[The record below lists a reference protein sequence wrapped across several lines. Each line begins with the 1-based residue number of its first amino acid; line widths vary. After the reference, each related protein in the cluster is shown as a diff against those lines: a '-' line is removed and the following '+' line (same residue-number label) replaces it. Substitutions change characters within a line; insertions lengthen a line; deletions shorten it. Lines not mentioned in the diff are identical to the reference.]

1 LERDIMAELVKR
13 KIEIALNAGYVLP
26 AMLSFNTLLLFAY
39 DGLQGIP
46 GWIKVAA
53 TLFLQ
58 F

>member
-1 LERDIMAELVKR
+1 MAELVKR
-13 KIEIALNAGYVLP
+13 KIEVAVNAGYMLP
-26 AMLSFNTLLLFAY
+26 AMLALNTLVLFAY

>member
-1 LERDIMAELVKR
+1 MAELVKR
-13 KIEIALNAGYVLP
+13 KIEVAVSAGYVLP
-26 AMLSFNTLLLFAY
+26 TMLALNTLVLFAY
-39 DGLQGIP
+39 DSLQGIP

>member
-1 LERDIMAELVKR
+1 MAELVKR
-13 KIEIALNAGYVLP
+13 KFEVVVNAGYVLP
-26 AMLSFNTLLLFAY
+26 MLLASNTLLLFAY

-46 GWIKVAA
+46 GWVKVAA